1 MLHKASKTKYLVG
14 RFCTQ
19 ENLSSQ
25 STTIQVIQ
33 VLLFVVFHQ
42 LAPLCQGFIK
52 TTDQRPTDHRP
63 TDPPTHRPLTT
74 YPPTHRPTDRLLLTY
89 VEIEDQILNMFCIL

>member
-42 LAPLCQGFIK
+42 LARLCQGFIK

-63 TDPPTHRPLTT
+63 TDPPTT
-74 YPPTHRPTDRLLLTY
+74 YHLPTDPPTSY
-89 VEIEDQILNMFCIL
+89 Y

>member
-63 TDPPTHRPLTT
+63 TDPPTHRPTDHL
-74 YPPTHRPTDRLLLTY
+74 PLTHRPTDQLLLT
-89 VEIEDQILNMFCIL
+89 

>member
-52 TTDQRPTDHRP
+52 TTDQRPTD
-63 TDPPTHRPLTT
+63 
-74 YPPTHRPTDRLLLTY
+74 PPTHRPTDHLPLTHRPTDQLLLT
-89 VEIEDQILNMFCIL
+89 

>member
-52 TTDQRPTDHRP
+52 TTDQRPTDH
-63 TDPPTHRPLTT
+63 D
-74 YPPTHRPTDRLLLTY
+74 PPTHRPTDHLPLTHRPTDQLLLT
-89 VEIEDQILNMFCIL
+89 